1 MDDKNMQVMTAEE
14 MEENA
19 AVEAAAD
26 SAAQAGQDDNAGRIP
41 FIVALSQ
48 EYSFEG
54 KKIKEVDL
62 SGLDKLTTVDGEY
75 IEAVMNRMGH
85 HVRDKFR
92 DITYTKHIAMKVTG
106 LPVEFFNQLKWKD
119 QVNITATITY
129 YFLM

>member
-1 MDDKNMQVMTAEE
+1 MDDKTIQTMTTEE

-26 SAAQAGQDDNAGRIP
+26 SSAQTEDSSAGRIP
-41 FIVALSQ
+41 LIVALSQ

-92 DITYTKHIAMKVTG
+92 DITYTKHIAMKVTE